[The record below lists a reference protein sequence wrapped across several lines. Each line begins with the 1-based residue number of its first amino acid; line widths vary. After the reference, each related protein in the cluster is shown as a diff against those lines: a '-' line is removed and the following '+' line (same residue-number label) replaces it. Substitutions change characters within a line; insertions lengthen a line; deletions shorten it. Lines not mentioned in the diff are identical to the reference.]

1 MRIAVTGATGFIGGA
16 VANAAEARGW
26 EVVRYARRQGK
37 GVVYWDLAGL
47 PPARL
52 PHVDAVVHAGAHVA
66 DWGDTAVFHRANVEG
81 TRAVAEAFAGTRLV
95 YISSSSVYP
104 WWEPCVDRAEDEVA
118 ARHLNAY
125 GRSKALAD
133 VEARRHGNAV
143 ALRPHAV
150 YGPGDRTLLP
160 RLVGNIRG
168 GRLLSIGHAGVKHQ
182 LTHVDNLTR
191 AILAACQSTVRGAVN
206 VGDARPVELGA
217 VLRQVLDV
225 SGHSDVPVTYLPEP
239 AAWRSRPFRRQPH
252 GLPAVFRRLPATPSA
267 RWGSS
272 GRTVW
277 TGCAESWESSQFR
290 PQSRMRKNGWSTGPD
305 RSQPQPSRGEHG
317 VRSAPH

>member
-1 MRIAVTGATGFIGGA
+1 MAD
-16 VANAAEARGW
+16 AAEARGW
-26 EVVRYARRQGK
+26 EVVRYARRQGE
-37 GVVYWDLAGL
+37 GLEYWDLAGL

-66 DWGDTAVFHRANVEG
+66 DWGDAAVFHRANVEG

-95 YISSSSVYP
+95 HISSSSVYP
-104 WWEPCVDRAEDEVA
+104 WWEPCVDRSEDEVA

-133 VEARRHGNAV
+133 VEARKHGDAV

-160 RLVGNIRG
+160 RLVSNIRA
-168 GRLLSIGHAGVKHQ
+168 GRLLSIGHPGVKHQ

-191 AILAACQSTVRGAVN
+191 AVLAACQSTVRGAVN
-206 VGDARPVELGA
+206 VGDAQPVELGA

-225 SGHSDVPVTYLPEP
+225 SGRSDVPVTYLPEP
-239 AAWRSRPFRRQPH
+239 AAMALAAVSEAASRATGRAPKLTRY
-252 GLPAVFRRLPATPSA
+252 AVSQVGKQRTYRLDRLRDELGIEPIST
-267 RWGSS
+267 
-272 GRTVW
+272 TVSDAGKW
-277 TGCAESWESSQFR
+277 L
-290 PQSRMRKNGWSTGPD
+290 
-305 RSQPQPSRGEHG
+305 EHG
-317 VRSAPH
+317 A